1 MAGNALNPE
10 PPRLAARPHHGRFP
24 IPYVTHV
31 RDDGRPDFRVHDN
44 ERRGEVA
51 RRRLCQLC
59 GGPLDPRVAFVGFE
73 HSVLR
78 RTFGEPPMHRD
89 CLAFAWEV
97 CPWLAG
103 ASWRPEWKLAAEGL
117 TILPRPPAGSP
128 WLGTYVTDDFA
139 VIPDDEGSGSVKWL
153 AAAALEPVRWR
164 NRVLGSAR

>member
-1 MAGNALNPE
+1 MSSE
-10 PPRLAARPHHGRFP
+10 PVRLAARPHHGRFP

-31 RDDGRPDFRVHDN
+31 RQDGRPDFRVHDN
-44 ERRGEVA
+44 ERRAEVA

-59 GGPLDPRVAFVGFE
+59 GEQLEPRIAFVGFE

-89 CLAFAWEV
+89 CLDFAWEV

-103 ASWRPEWKLAAEGL
+103 GDWRTEWKLEAEGL
-117 TILPRPPAGSP
+117 TILPRPVSGPA

-139 VIPDDEGSGSVKWL
+139 VVPDDEGSGSVKFL
-153 AAAALEPVRWR
+153 ACAALEEVRWR
-164 NRVLGSAR
+164 QRLVV